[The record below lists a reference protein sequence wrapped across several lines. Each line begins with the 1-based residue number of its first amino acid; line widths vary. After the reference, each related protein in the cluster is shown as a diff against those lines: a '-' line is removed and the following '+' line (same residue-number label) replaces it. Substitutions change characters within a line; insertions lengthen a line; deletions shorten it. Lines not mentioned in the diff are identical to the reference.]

1 MQLIKKAY
9 VLLCGILF
17 FLMMFPFVK
26 GLMLLYAFGVMF
38 MAIVEYAMHTPD
50 MAYQITN
57 AIVVNAVVWFL
68 FLMYYYGLFVP
79 KNYD

>member
-1 MQLIKKAY
+1 MQILKKAY
-9 VLLCGILF
+9 VLLSGMLF
-17 FLMMFPFVK
+17 FLMMLPFVK

-38 MAIVEYAMHTPD
+38 IAIVEYAMHTPD
-50 MAYQITN
+50 MSYQITK